1 MRARANH
8 HPRSPFSHPPS
19 LQARIIRHHS
29 IGHEQI
35 HSRSLCL
42 TRISDFIFQRHSHR
56 HVISRVFCSLCSRSS
71 TMKRGS
77 SQGSNP
83 KSDQAR
89 PPNQFFKYLVFFMAV
104 MSPWQIYDLYN
115 YYQVGKRVVFGE
127 KRLAEDAD
135 CMSSEK
141 REIFEREKKWFIR
154 EAKQAEEVLKLFGR
168 LKGTT
173 G

>member
-1 MRARANH
+1 
-8 HPRSPFSHPPS
+8 
-19 LQARIIRHHS
+19 
-29 IGHEQI
+29 
-35 HSRSLCL
+35 
-42 TRISDFIFQRHSHR
+42 
-56 HVISRVFCSLCSRSS
+56 
-71 TMKRGS
+71 MKKGS

-89 PPNQFFKYLVFFMAV
+89 PPNQFFKYFVFFMAV

-127 KRLAEDAD
+127 KRLAEDPD
-135 CMSSEK
+135 CMSSEE
-141 REIFEREKKWFIR
+141 REVFERGKKWFIQ
-154 EAKQAEEVLKLFGR
+154 EAKQAENILRLFSM